1 MSQIKQWYGEP
12 VQQRHHRHRHQDQ
25 LHPVL
30 QQQRGERQQL
40 GGRHQPGNVSREL
53 QSIVLFVGI

>member
-12 VQQRHHRHRHQDQ
+12 VQQRRQRHRHQDQ

-40 GGRHQPGNVSREL
+40 GGWQQPGNVSLEL
-53 QSIVLFVGI
+53 WSIVLFAGI